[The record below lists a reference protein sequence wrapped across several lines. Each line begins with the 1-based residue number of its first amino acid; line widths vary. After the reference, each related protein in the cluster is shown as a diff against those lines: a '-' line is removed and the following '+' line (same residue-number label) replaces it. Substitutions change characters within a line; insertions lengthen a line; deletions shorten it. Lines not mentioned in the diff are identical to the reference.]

1 MAMSEHSAGN
11 DGVRGGRL
19 PDIVALIGDPSGI
32 GPEVCVKAIAGGDLH
47 SVCNPFLLG
56 SAEVVR
62 QVASSIGVNNRV
74 EVVADARSAVSEPG
88 VINVIDPGGYD
99 FSQFAIGIPTANAGH
114 AVVKWIRE
122 GESLGRR
129 GLIDGLVLG
138 PINSQSL
145 KLDGEILD
153 IDGLQPKGTFMFRM
167 GGNLRVVPLTEHI
180 PLRAVVE
187 TIRKDRVL
195 ALILLLNEH
204 LVRWGIPRP
213 RLGVAGL
220 NPHAMFEE
228 DRLEILPAVEAA
240 RAQGLD
246 VSGPIAPDAVFRMAL
261 EGKYDAVVTMYHDQ
275 GQIAV
280 KTAAFVGAC
289 TIYMGLPFVLM
300 NVPHGTA
307 FDIAGK
313 GIACSQSIESAYRT
327 AAALALGKGFLESF

>member
-1 MAMSEHSAGN
+1 MSKHLVGVAGAN
-11 DGVRGGRL
+11 SDRL
-19 PDIVALIGDPSGI
+19 PDIVALIGDPGGI
-32 GPEVCVKAIAGGDLH
+32 GPEVCVKAIASGRLH
-47 SVCNPFLLG
+47 AVCNPFLLG
-56 SAEVVR
+56 SVDVVR
-62 QVASSIGVNNRV
+62 QVATSIGVPHRV
-74 EVVADARSAVSEPG
+74 ELVTDAHSAVSDPS

-99 FSQFAIGIPTANAGH
+99 FSQFAIGVPTANAGR
-114 AVVKWIRE
+114 AVVRWIRE
-122 GESLGRR
+122 GEALGRS
-129 GLIDGLVLG
+129 GLIDGFVLG
-138 PINSQSL
+138 PIDSQSL

-153 IDGLQPKGTFMFRM
+153 IDELQPKGTFMFRI

-180 PLRAVVE
+180 PLRAVVD
-187 TIRKDRVL
+187 TVKKDRIL
-195 ALILLLNEH
+195 ELILLLNSN
-204 LVRWGIPRP
+204 LKRWGIPHP

-228 DRLEILPAVEAA
+228 DKQEVLPAVEAA
-240 RAQGLD
+240 RALGLD

-313 GIACSQSIESAYRT
+313 GVARSESIESAYMT
-327 AAALALGKGFLESF
+327 AAALAQGKGFLEIS